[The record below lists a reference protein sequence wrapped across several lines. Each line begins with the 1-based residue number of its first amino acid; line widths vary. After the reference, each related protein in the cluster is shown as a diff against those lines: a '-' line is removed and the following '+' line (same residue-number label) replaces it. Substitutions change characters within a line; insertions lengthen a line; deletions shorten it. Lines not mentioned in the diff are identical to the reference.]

1 MMMSDVNPFDY
12 RTIGWQIT
20 IKKILNNSAPKFRAM
35 LEKRWLGAA
44 KGLHVNSPIGLTLKL

>member
-1 MMMSDVNPFDY
+1 MSDVNPFDY

-44 KGLHVNSPIGLTLKL
+44 KGLHVNSPIGLTLNL